1 MQKTGIYNKTVCGGL
16 ESFGVQPKPGRTFS
30 SKGSETSCQGL
41 QSDGVRMS
49 LSVSGFVF
57 SFPLIEACCKNDAV
71 LHGKSVI
78 STWLKCNP
86 LSLQGPEPSKLLTDP
101 EDSLL
106 IHVGPAKKPLDR
118 SRLLCLSCSCLLRG
132 LWNLDSFPECISKD
146 WRMPKTT

>member
-1 MQKTGIYNKTVCGGL
+1 
-16 ESFGVQPKPGRTFS
+16 
-30 SKGSETSCQGL
+30 
-41 QSDGVRMS
+41 MS

-57 SFPLIEACCKNDAV
+57 LFVFVFFPLIEACCKNDRV
-71 LHGKSVI
+71 LHGKSII

-106 IHVGPAKKPLDR
+106 IPLHLGPAKKPLDR